1 MCFCFFKQKTA
12 YELRISDWSSDVCSS
27 ELPFTTAVA
36 EQFVQK
42 NPKFKPPIVESTGT
56 GGGFKL
62 FCGGVGAQH
71 PDVSNA
77 SRRIKVS
84 EVAQCSANGVTNIIE
99 LKVGVDG
106 LAVATG
112 KATQFPGLTT
122 ADIYKALRTG
132 GNTS

>member
-1 MCFCFFKQKTA
+1 MQGVVGSAAARTQSRA
-12 YELRISDWSSDVCSS
+12 VGSSTVY
-27 ELPFTTAVA
+27 PFTTAVA

-84 EVAQCSANGVTNIIE
+84 EVAQCSANGVTNIKRKSVVEGNRVSIS
-99 LKVGVDG
+99 VD
-106 LAVATG
+106 L
-112 KATQFPGLTT
+112 
-122 ADIYKALRTG
+122 G
-132 GNTS
+132 GRRSLNNNNKKKQ